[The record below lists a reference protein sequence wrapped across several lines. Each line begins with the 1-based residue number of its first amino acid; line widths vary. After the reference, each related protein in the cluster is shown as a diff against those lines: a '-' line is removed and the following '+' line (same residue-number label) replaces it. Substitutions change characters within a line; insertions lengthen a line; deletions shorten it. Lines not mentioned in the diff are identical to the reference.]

1 MKIEKIIKITR
12 TCEMDGMVINTYEDI
27 VPFRYDDDPTKFIEA
42 YRKEVDEYYGG
53 YEENISMKEF
63 FEDKWDDFVYV
74 ENYYDLQD
82 VEDILDFAVNYY
94 KDHVIKDILE
104 NEKD

>member
-1 MKIEKIIKITR
+1 MKVEKIIKIAI

-27 VPFRYDDDPTKFIEA
+27 VSFHYDDDPAKFIEA
-42 YRKEVDEYYGG
+42 YREEVDEYYGG
-53 YEENISMKEF
+53 YEENLSMKEF
-63 FEDKWDDFVYV
+63 FEDNWEELVHI

-82 VEDILDFAVNYY
+82 VEDILDFAVDYY

-104 NEKD
+104 NEKN